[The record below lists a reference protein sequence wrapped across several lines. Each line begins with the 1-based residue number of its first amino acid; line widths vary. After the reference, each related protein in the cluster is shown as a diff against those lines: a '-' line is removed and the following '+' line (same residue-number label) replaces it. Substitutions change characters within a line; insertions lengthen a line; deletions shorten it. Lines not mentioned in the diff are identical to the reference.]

1 MSNCSVK
8 LKIHE
13 HIEVLGSTFIL
24 NRYIYVC
31 VYMYVCMYVYMF
43 ILMYVYI
50 LSIYFIFRT
59 TRISNDQRDNLL
71 NY

>member
-31 VYMYVCMYVYMF
+31 VYMYVCMYVC
-43 ILMYVYI
+43 IYVYTYVC
-50 LSIYFIFRT
+50 IYIEYIFY
-59 TRISNDQRDNLL
+59 IQDDQNIK
-71 NY
+71 